1 MRLVMLATCLVALA
15 CSSRAPAP
23 TRPATSP
30 PGGAGG
36 APRAEPGDGDHDD
49 DDPGMYFSG
58 GDEYAHDVDAGSP
71 ADCVDNRLVG
81 CREDDC
87 VAEAQD
93 QGATQREAESECELY
108 CFCGL

>member
-1 MRLVMLATCLVALA
+1 MRLVVLGTCLVALA
-15 CSSRAPAP
+15 CSSRSPAPA
-23 TRPATSP
+23 RPATPS
-30 PGGAGG
+30 PGGDGG
-36 APRAEPGDGDHDD
+36 DPRSEPGDGDD